1 LKPKEVVL
9 KTLRGEKPDRVPAA
23 LIGGGAWSA
32 LYSKTTFEALSKDP
46 LKMAKMIVDVSD
58 VLKSD
63 IVYPGSGYPNLPA
76 IALGGAIKFREV
88 GAVDLAGPVITH
100 EEELDGLNVSALDSN
115 QIINTVRTAF
125 DITRKKIGEDYLVSL
140 TAWGPFTIGARI
152 VGEETLIRGVLKK
165 PAFVERVLEFST
177 ELIKR
182 FFEPVVKNSL
192 IELITIGDPTAS
204 GDLISRN
211 QYERFALPYIR
222 RFNDWARS
230 KGVLTLLH
238 ICGNT
243 TDRLDLFLESGTD
256 CISLDHKTDIKK
268 AREVLGG
275 KLCFAGNIDPVDV
288 LLRGTVEE
296 VEIACMDVIDA
307 AAAGDGGFILMPG
320 CDIPPTVPLENIHAF
335 VEVARQYRL

>member
-1 LKPKEVVL
+1 MKPKDIVL
-9 KTLRGEKPDRVPAA
+9 KALRGEKPDRVPVA

-32 LYSKTTFEALSKDP
+32 LYSKTSFEALSKDP
-46 LKMAKMIVDVSD
+46 SKMAKMIIGVSD

-63 IVYPGSGYPNLPA
+63 IVYPGSGYPNMPA
-76 IALGGAIKFREV
+76 IALGGTIKFREV
-88 GAVDLAGPVITH
+88 GAVDLAGPVITK
-100 EEELDGLNVSALDSN
+100 EEELEKLDVSALDSN
-115 QIINTVRTAF
+115 QIINTVRAAF
-125 DITRKKIGEDYLVSL
+125 DLTHKKIGENYLVSL

-152 VGEETLIRGVLKK
+152 VGEEALIRGVLKK

-182 FFEPVVKNSL
+182 FYEPVINNGL

-204 GDLISRN
+204 GDLISRS
-211 QYERFALPYIR
+211 QYERFALPFIR

-275 KLCFAGNIDPVDV
+275 KICFAGNIDPVEV

-296 VEIACMDVIDA
+296 VQRACIDVID

-320 CDIPPTVPLENIHAF
+320 CDIPPTVPIENIRAF
-335 VEVARQYRL
+335 VEAAWQYRL